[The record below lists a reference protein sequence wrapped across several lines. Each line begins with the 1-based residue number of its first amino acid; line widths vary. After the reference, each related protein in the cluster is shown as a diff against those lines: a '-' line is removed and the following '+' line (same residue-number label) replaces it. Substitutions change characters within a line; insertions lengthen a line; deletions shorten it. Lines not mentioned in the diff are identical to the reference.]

1 MARNPLED
9 HASSVHAAHG
19 HAPGVCVSCLKPWV
33 LAFCHRVMQGTTW
46 TKKKNYIQSFKVGR
60 VGDDELFGKL
70 RINVS
75 QCLNAQAKL
84 GRRPLRS
91 SVAAG
96 TSS

>member
-1 MARNPLED
+1 MVICFVTLDLLKTLLKTART
-9 HASSVHAAHG
+9 HTHIYI
-19 HAPGVCVSCLKPWV
+19 
-33 LAFCHRVMQGTTW
+33 
-46 TKKKNYIQSFKVGR
+46 YIQSFKVGR

>member
-1 MARNPLED
+1 MMTNDDFQTITVGE
-9 HASSVHAAHG
+9 
-19 HAPGVCVSCLKPWV
+19 
-33 LAFCHRVMQGTTW
+33 MQERFQ
-46 TKKKNYIQSFKVGR
+46 NFNLYIQSFKLGR

>member
-1 MARNPLED
+1 MLSFLGWCFAWVFLR
-9 HASSVHAAHG
+9 HTY
-19 HAPGVCVSCLKPWV
+19 PWRIGI
-33 LAFCHRVMQGTTW
+33 LGFRFFSEKIM
-46 TKKKNYIQSFKVGR
+46 NIQSFKVGR